1 MATKYLLTILT
12 NVKIVAFLF
21 DFPAIR
27 SKTLSLFFI
36 KVK

>member
-1 MATKYLLTILT
+1 MATKYWLTIL

-27 SKTLSLFFI
+27 GKTLSLFFI